1 MLFLWPWIKD
11 HLNYDLTP
19 QKAAE
24 LLTRHAFA
32 VEGVTDTSSGP
43 VLEIEVL
50 PNRAP
55 DCFSHQGIARE
66 LNALGSFLGLEK
78 AKRLSKSGTAKRF
91 KPLDWVKVSIT
102 DRKDCGRYELYHF
115 INVKVGP
122 SPDWLVT
129 RLRALGVEPINNVVD
144 ATNYAMLDTGQPM
157 HAFDAVALK
166 NEAGKVEIQVRR
178 TQSGESVAALDGLT
192 YKLPVNTLV
201 IASSSKILAIAGVK
215 GATEGSITSRTTE
228 ILVESANFFAPLIYE
243 SSHNLNL
250 RTDASNRF
258 SVGLSPELTSVGL
271 AKVTEVLGQVAGAK
285 AVGRLDNYPA
295 PRSAKSVV
303 ILPEYVTQRAGV
315 LVEAKVCRRALAA
328 LGFKVSDGRA
338 RQSWR
343 VAPPDWRLDIE
354 GEHDLIEEIL
364 RLNGY
369 DQIVAKMPSFKPARQ
384 RLAGGLAGEPAPAE
398 GAFDD
403 AGQVNEALRGLGFDE
418 VMSYSLVPEGDLA
431 KAGLP
436 AAAQD
441 QLKLRNALSS
451 GRTHLRASLLP
462 GLIRALVANLR
473 HTDNLRLMESGRVFE
488 PSSQS
493 IIEKRRVGGVM
504 AGPPTLKNLAPQGG
518 EFYNLKGVIE
528 ALAERLGIKDLKFER
543 PRALT
548 PIWHAGRTAQVLVGG
563 QMAGLVGELSPRL
576 RLENKIV
583 DRAVAFEL
591 DLDILTLGRAT
602 RTRYT
607 EPPRFPA
614 VLRDVSLVVGRET
627 GVAELMATMN
637 EVGGQWLVEV
647 HLFDWYEDAGLG
659 KRQKSLAFH
668 LKYRHPERTL
678 TDVEVDAIDQRLV
691 AALQQKHFAKIR

>member
-32 VEGVTDTSSGP
+32 VEGVTDTPSGP
-43 VLEIEVL
+43 VLEIDVL

-78 AKRLSKSGTAKRF
+78 AKRLSKSGTARRF
-91 KPLDWVKVSIT
+91 KPLDWVKVSIA
-102 DRKDCGRYELYHF
+102 DRKDCGRYELYYF

-122 SPDWLVT
+122 SPDWLGM

-215 GATEGSITSRTTE
+215 GATEGSITSRTTD

-250 RTDASNRF
+250 RTDASSRF

-315 LVEAKVCRRALAA
+315 LVEAKV
-328 LGFKVSDGRA
+328 
-338 RQSWR
+338 
-343 VAPPDWRLDIE
+343 
-354 GEHDLIEEIL
+354 
-364 RLNGY
+364 
-369 DQIVAKMPSFKPARQ
+369 
-384 RLAGGLAGEPAPAE
+384 
-398 GAFDD
+398 
-403 AGQVNEALRGLGFDE
+403 
-418 VMSYSLVPEGDLA
+418 
-431 KAGLP
+431 
-436 AAAQD
+436 
-441 QLKLRNALSS
+441 
-451 GRTHLRASLLP
+451 
-462 GLIRALVANLR
+462 
-473 HTDNLRLMESGRVFE
+473 
-488 PSSQS
+488 
-493 IIEKRRVGGVM
+493 
-504 AGPPTLKNLAPQGG
+504 
-518 EFYNLKGVIE
+518 
-528 ALAERLGIKDLKFER
+528 
-543 PRALT
+543 
-548 PIWHAGRTAQVLVGG
+548 
-563 QMAGLVGELSPRL
+563 
-576 RLENKIV
+576 
-583 DRAVAFEL
+583 
-591 DLDILTLGRAT
+591 
-602 RTRYT
+602 
-607 EPPRFPA
+607 
-614 VLRDVSLVVGRET
+614 
-627 GVAELMATMN
+627 
-637 EVGGQWLVEV
+637 
-647 HLFDWYEDAGLG
+647 
-659 KRQKSLAFH
+659 
-668 LKYRHPERTL
+668 
-678 TDVEVDAIDQRLV
+678 
-691 AALQQKHFAKIR
+691 